1 MTGGKVEGMKGMETE
16 ILNRAEGVKFIF
28 EAIRDFGYGLKTA
41 VHIYDYLSGSLG
53 GFGSIPVTKK
63 DVELH
68 LFTSYNIA
76 IFD

>member
-1 MTGGKVEGMKGMETE
+1 MKGMEAGF
-16 ILNRAEGVKFIF
+16 LNRPEGVKFIF

-41 VHIYDYLSGSLG
+41 VHIYDYLSG
-53 GFGSIPVTKK
+53 FGSIPVTKK